1 MRKQE
6 KKYLAVLLACSMIM
20 GAVPFDVVPASAS
33 EIPWEQTVETDE
45 TSIDQGEK
53 SREDSDPME
62 VLAAE
67 SENVEDRSVIL
78 EEKGE
83 RNADIAGNTADKPE
97 VVQGGL
103 QVHADQPDSDP
114 ELPPLGRSVRT
125 YAAMPAASD
134 FLDIGECGANLT
146 YVLDNNGV
154 LNITG
159 EGEMTN
165 YSDVSSV
172 PWFSYRSLM
181 KKVVFSGN
189 ITNIGAYAFDYCV
202 NLTSILIPDS
212 ITNIGAYSF
221 YGCSGLKEITIP
233 KSVTGIG
240 ASAFYGCTGIT
251 TMKIPNSVTSIGA
264 SAFAGCTNLT
274 SISIPESVTS
284 IGDGAFDQTGIDTS
298 EIAFRR
304 GTCGVSLK
312 WSLLG
317 NHKLYV
323 YGTGAMTD
331 FTSGSAPWFGERDEI
346 TEVILSEGVTGVG
359 AYAFE
364 NCKEIAAVSWADT
377 VVQIGKNAFAK
388 CESVIKVDLN
398 GIEEIGESAFAKS
411 GLQEI
416 SINSGQTVSIGNEAF
431 LDCIS
436 LKTVRLEQGFLQAGD
451 RVWKGCTS
459 LESLTVSADFD
470 SMGGYLFA
478 DCTKLSIVS
487 WQGQSPVL
495 GSYMFSG
502 CTALAQ
508 MIIPTGIQEIGSY
521 AFYQCTG
528 ITEISLPDTVTSIG
542 AAAFSGC
549 TGLASIHFSE
559 SLESIGEHG
568 FLGCKELTSVVVPDH
583 VTSLGSGVFSGCSK
597 LERIT
602 LPFVGSGK
610 TVETVGQEMVFGY
623 IFGTAEYTDAIAVKQ
638 SYSNSGSATYY
649 LPKSLQQVTVT
660 GGEIFY
666 GAFDHCTGLTNIS
679 LPAALT
685 GIGSYAFRDCTGLK
699 DLQIPAGVTE
709 IGEFAF
715 HGCTGFDGLVLPEGT
730 ERIGSGA
737 FSDCTSLVEIDLP
750 EQITRIESKTF
761 QGCSSLQDFT
771 LPKQTQFIGNEAF
784 QGCEELK
791 GMKLPE
797 SITELGSGVFKD
809 CVGLQSMEL
818 PANIS
823 ILKEYSFSGCTNLQ
837 KITIEGEI
845 TEIGS
850 YSFAKCELLETIEIP
865 ASVTEIGSY
874 AFSGCSSI
882 KNIRLPQEMT
892 KIGNHA
898 FKDCVGFTSIQV
910 PGSVTVI
917 GSAAFSG
924 CSALETLTLPFI
936 GGSAATESASASTL
950 FGFIFGTTSYQG
962 GTAIKQSFSGSG
974 TTTYY
979 IPGTL
984 TEIEITGGKIWY
996 GSFSGCNGLE
1006 SIRFST
1012 SEEITE
1018 IGAKAFLGCTGV
1030 KSMTLPEGVKKLGDY
1045 AFSGCTGLETISG
1058 LQSLEVV
1065 GSYAFQNCSSMK
1077 NIILPETV
1085 TTVNTAAFSGCSNL
1099 ESMTLPFVGSSAE
1112 STVAAKTTLFGHI
1125 FGSVNYPDAISVQQ
1139 KYSSSSSIIYYIP
1152 ASLKSVTITG
1162 GRILYGA
1169 FYNCSGLK
1177 SVILPEK
1184 LTEIGDY
1191 AFYHCTGVSG
1201 LELSGDMKKIGNYT
1215 FAECS
1220 ELTEMVLPVSIESIG
1235 SYSFKDCIG
1244 LQYIS
1249 IPPKVTSIGG
1259 YTFSGCTA
1267 LAGLTLPNGLTTI
1280 DTYAFQNCSSLTS
1293 ITVPDSVQTIGAAAF
1308 SGCSGLQSMTLPF
1321 VGNTVNQT
1329 TASSKTV
1336 FGFIFGSKSYVGG
1349 DAVKQNYS
1357 GSGVTYYIPTSLKHV
1372 TITGGNLLYGSF
1384 YGCSGLT
1391 RLTLPDT
1398 LTEVGKYAFYQC
1410 SGLKELVLPD
1420 SVIGIGTYA
1429 FAGCSGLRELKLP
1442 SKVSKIESYLFSGC
1456 TSLEEIQIP
1465 DGVTEIGTYAFQ
1477 NCKGITGMTIP
1488 NSVQT
1493 IGAAAFSGCSGLQNM
1508 TLPFVGYSASATSA
1522 SSKSLFGYIF
1532 GTANYAG
1539 GSPVKQYYS
1548 SSGSATYYI
1557 PASLKN
1563 VVITG
1568 GTKVL
1573 YGSFYNCSGLVRIT
1587 IPGTVMD
1594 IGQKA
1599 FYNCSGLLE
1608 IVIPQ
1613 NVMNIAANVFAGC
1626 TSLRYVTF
1634 AGNAPA
1640 TIAATAFSGVTATV
1654 YYPVSDT
1661 TWTDYVGNQYG
1672 GTLTWQPH
1680 THSYQPVVTAP
1691 TCTEQGYTTHQCTRC
1706 NSSYVGEYTN
1716 PLGHVSVR
1724 DEAVQATCTQT
1735 GLTEGSHCSV
1745 CGDVIIAQIPTQA
1758 AGHRFTKYVSNQDAT
1773 YDADGTKTAKCN
1785 VCEATET
1792 IRDADSKL
1800 VDSKKPEIEITVG
1813 THKWTGFFHA
1823 ITFGLF
1829 FKETQTVTI
1838 RAEDEEKLLDGS
1850 TVDRLDQI
1858 YYYVS
1863 DTEIP
1868 SQQLAQVS
1876 WKKYAGDVRL
1886 DPDRKYIVYAKAV
1899 DRSGNTA
1906 YASSTGMIVDHT
1918 APQVDGISDG
1928 ASYCEKAIFQVKDLS
1943 LQSVADNGT
1952 ILKSTDGIYT
1962 IAGDGKAHTITAIDD
1977 CGNTTELTI
1986 VVARQHA
1993 WGEPMFTWSDRN
2005 KSCAAKFTCTRDQ
2018 VVKEVE
2024 CQVQEESPDADC
2036 VTAGKVIYTATAI
2049 LDGIKKTD
2057 VRAVS
2062 GVALGHDYRAEFVW
2076 AENHSTCSASLTCQR
2091 AGCSED
2097 TAGHKLS
2104 GLKCKV
2110 ETKTKAA
2117 NCISEGAREVV
2128 ASIVQE
2134 GVEYS
2139 DICQMETIA
2148 IDPDNHVHT
2157 QIFDRKEPTCLT
2169 EGSTGDVYCLD
2180 CKQIIKQSK
2189 VIAPLP
2195 HVWDEGKLL
2204 KTATCHET
2212 GMMLHTCTSG
2222 CGTVWEKETPVD
2234 PDRHGNLRVVG
2245 AKDATDTEDG
2255 YTGDTY
2261 CDDCKRIVIMGSV
2274 IPAGGKPSQNPG
2286 STERPS
2292 PDPEHPDTPTPIPGE
2307 TEGPTPDPGPG
2318 EHPSPAPGGPGTPSP
2333 VPGESG
2339 GSSTGTGNGKNDL
2352 SPNQISRPTTQPGNG
2367 AVALTKG
2374 SIFASGKLKYK
2385 VISTAGGKYTAAV
2398 LAPIDRK
2405 VKSLKIPATVKINGK
2420 VCKITSIAANAFRK
2434 CSKLKKVV
2442 IGKNVTAIGKN
2453 SFYQAKALKSIVV
2466 QSTKLSKIGRNAL
2479 KGISKKAVIQFPKK
2493 KQAKYKKL
2501 FRKKGQKKTVQIR
2514 AV

>member
-1 MRKQE
+1 MRKRE
-6 KKYLAVLLACSMIM
+6 KRYLAVLMAYSMIM
-20 GAVPFDVVPASAS
+20 AAVPFDVVTVSAS
-33 EIPWEQTVETDE
+33 EIPWEQ
-45 TSIDQGEK
+45 
-53 SREDSDPME
+53 
-62 VLAAE
+62 AAE
-67 SENVEDRSVIL
+67 MNEVSTNEKEKGGATSDSLGMVAEEPEAVEESSAIL

-83 RNADIAGNTADKPE
+83 TNANFAENTADEP
-97 VVQGGL
+97 GGYGL
-103 QVHADQPDSDP
+103 HAQAERPDSNT
-114 ELPPLGRSVRT
+114 EIPPLGHSVRT

-172 PWFSYRSLM
+172 PWFSYRSLI

-212 ITNIGAYSF
+212 ITSIGMYSF
-221 YGCSGLKEITIP
+221 YGCSGLKEITLP

-251 TMKIPNSVTSIGA
+251 TMTIPNSVTSIGA
-264 SAFAGCTNLT
+264 SAFAGCTNLA

-312 WSLLG
+312 WSFLG
-317 NHKLYV
+317 NHKLYI

-331 FTSGSAPWFGERDEI
+331 YTSGSAPWFGERDEI
-346 TEVILSEGVTGVG
+346 TEVILSEGVTGIG

-364 NCKEIAAVSWADT
+364 NCKEIAAVTWADT
-377 VVQIGKNAFAK
+377 VVRIGKNAFAK
-388 CESVIKVDLN
+388 CEGISKVDLN
-398 GIEEIGESAFAKS
+398 GMVEIGEKAFAQS

-416 SINSGQTVSIGNEAF
+416 GIHSGQTVSIENEAF
-431 LDCIS
+431 ADCIS
-436 LKTVRLEQGFLQAGD
+436 LKTVTLEQGTLQVGD
-451 RVWKGCTS
+451 RIWKGCTG
-459 LESLTVSADFD
+459 LESLTISADFD
-470 SMGGYLFA
+470 RIGGYLFA
-478 DCTKLSIVS
+478 ECTKLSAVS
-487 WQGQSPVL
+487 WTGHCPEI

-502 CTALAQ
+502 CTSLAQ
-508 MIIPTGIQEIGSY
+508 FVVPSGTQEIGSY

-528 ITEISLPDTVTSIG
+528 ITEITLPNSVTGIG
-542 AAAFSGC
+542 AGAFSGC
-549 TGLASIHFSE
+549 TGLASICFPE
-559 SLESIGEHG
+559 SLESIGENG
-568 FLGCKELTSVVVPDH
+568 FQGCKELTSVVVPDH
-583 VTSLGSGVFSGCSK
+583 VTSLGSGVFSGCSS
-597 LERIT
+597 LDRIT
-602 LPFVGSGK
+602 LPFVGSGRK
-610 TVETVGQEMVFGY
+610 AETAGKETLFGY

-638 SYSNSGSATYY
+638 SYSDNGSVTCY

-666 GAFDHCTGLTNIS
+666 GAFDQCTELTNIS

-685 GIGSYAFRDCTGLK
+685 TIGSYAFRDCTGLK

-737 FSDCTSLVEIDLP
+737 FSDCTSLVEIELP
-750 EQITRIESKTF
+750 EQITEIESKTF
-761 QGCSSLQDFT
+761 QGCSSLRDFA

-784 QGCEELK
+784 QGCEALK
-791 GMKLPE
+791 EMKLPG
-797 SITELGSGVFKD
+797 SITELGNGVFKD
-809 CVGLQSMEL
+809 CAGLQSMEL

-823 ILKEYSFSGCTNLQ
+823 IIKEYTFSGCTNLRNV
-837 KITIEGEI
+837 ILEGEI

-865 ASVTEIGSY
+865 DTVTEIGSY
-874 AFSGCSSI
+874 AFSGCSSM

-898 FKDCVGFTSIQV
+898 FKDCKEFTGIDV

-924 CSALETLTLPFI
+924 CSALESISLPFI
-936 GGSAATESASASTL
+936 GGSAAAESASASTL
-950 FGFIFGTTSYQG
+950 FGFLFGTASYQG
-962 GTAIKQSFSGSG
+962 GTSTKQNFSSSG

-979 IPGTL
+979 IPAAL
-984 TEIEITGGKIWY
+984 TEVEITGGKIWY

-1012 SEEITE
+1012 SGEITE
-1018 IGAKAFLGCTGV
+1018 IGAKAFMGCSGL
-1030 KSMTLPEGVKKLGDY
+1030 KSMKLPEGVKKLGEY
-1045 AFSGCTGLETISG
+1045 SFSGCTGLEMISG
-1058 LQSLEVV
+1058 QESLEVI

-1077 NIILPETV
+1077 SISLPETV
-1085 TTVNTAAFSGCSNL
+1085 TTVNSAVFSGCSSL
-1099 ESMTLPFVGSSAE
+1099 ESMILPFVGSSAE
-1112 STVAAKTTLFGHI
+1112 PTVAAKTTLFGHI
-1125 FGSVNYPDAISVQQ
+1125 FGSVNYQDAVSVQQ
-1139 KYSSSSSIIYYIP
+1139 KYSSNGSINYYIP
-1152 ASLKSVTITG
+1152 ASLKHVTVTG

-1169 FYNCSGLK
+1169 FYNCSGLA
-1177 SVILPEK
+1177 SIDLPEN

-1201 LELSGDMKKIGNYT
+1201 LELPGNVKRIGNYA
-1215 FAECS
+1215 FAGCS
-1220 ELTEMVLPVSIESIG
+1220 ELLEMALPSSVESIG
-1235 SYSFKDCIG
+1235 SYSFQDCAA

-1249 IPPKVTSIGG
+1249 IPTKVTSIGG

-1280 DTYAFQNCSSLTS
+1280 ETYAFQNCSSLTS
-1293 ITVPDSVQTIGAAAF
+1293 VSVPDSVQTIGAAAF
-1308 SGCSGLQSMTLPF
+1308 SGCSALQSMTLPF
-1321 VGNTVNQT
+1321 VGNSGDLT
-1329 TASSKTV
+1329 TASSKTL
-1336 FGFIFGSKSYVGG
+1336 FGFVFGSKSYVGG
-1349 DAVKQNYS
+1349 IAVKQNYS
-1357 GSGVTYYIPTSLKHV
+1357 SSGVTYYIPASLTHV
-1372 TITGGNLLYGSF
+1372 TITGGDLLYGSF

-1391 RLTLPDT
+1391 RLILPDS

-1410 SGLKELVLPD
+1410 SGLKEIVLPD
-1420 SVIGIGTYA
+1420 SVIGIGSYA
-1429 FAGCSGLRELKLP
+1429 FAGCSGLRELNLP
-1442 SKVSKIESYLFSGC
+1442 SKVSKIDSYLFSGC
-1456 TSLEEIQIP
+1456 TSLEEIKIP
-1465 DGVTEIGTYAFQ
+1465 AGVTEIGTYAFQ
-1477 NCKGITGMTIP
+1477 NCKGITGMTVP

-1532 GTANYAG
+1532 GTVNYAG
-1539 GSPVKQYYS
+1539 STAVKQYYS
-1548 SSGSATYYI
+1548 SSGYATYYV

-1587 IPGTVMD
+1587 IPGTATE

-1599 FYNCSGLLE
+1599 FNNCSGLLE

-1613 NVMNIAANVFAGC
+1613 NVTNIAANVFAGC

-1640 TIAATAFSGVTATV
+1640 TIAATAFSGVTATL

-1691 TCTEQGYTTHQCTRC
+1691 TCTEQGYTTYQCTRC

-1716 PLGHVSVR
+1716 PLGHVSVG

-1745 CGDVIIAQIPTQA
+1745 CGDVIIAQVPTQA

-1785 VCEATET
+1785 ACEATET
-1792 IRDADSKL
+1792 IRDADSML
-1800 VDSKKPEIEITVG
+1800 ADTKKPEIEIAVG

-1886 DPDRKYIVYAKAV
+1886 NPDRKYIVYAKAV

-1928 ASYCEKAIFQVKDLS
+1928 ASYCEKAVFQVKDLS

-1962 IAGDGKAHTITAIDD
+1962 IAGDGKPHTITAVDD

-1986 VVARQHA
+1986 VVVRQHA
-1993 WGEPMFTWSDRN
+1993 WGEPVFTWSDRN
-2005 KSCAAKFTCTRDQ
+2005 KSCKAKFTCTRDR

-2036 VTAGKVIYTATAI
+2036 VKAGKVIYTATAI

-2076 AENHSTCSASLTCQR
+2076 AENYSTCSASLTCQR
-2091 AGCSED
+2091 AGCSEE

-2104 GLKCKV
+2104 GLKCKI

-2117 NCISEGAREVV
+2117 NCISEGAREAV
-2128 ASIVQE
+2128 ASIVEE

-2212 GMMLHTCTSG
+2212 GLMLHTCTSG

-2245 AKDATDTEDG
+2245 VKDATDTEDG

-2261 CDDCKRIVIMGSV
+2261 CDDCKQTVIKGSV
-2274 IPAGGKPSQNPG
+2274 IPAGGKPTSDPG
-2286 STERPS
+2286 NTEQPT
-2292 PDPEHPDTPTPIPGE
+2292 PDPEHPGTPTPNPGE
-2307 TEGPTPDPGPG
+2307 TEGPTPDPGA
-2318 EHPSPAPGGPGTPSP
+2318 EEQPSPAPGGHGTPSP
-2333 VPGESG
+2333 TPGGSG
-2339 GSSTGTGNGKNDL
+2339 GSSSGTGNGKNDL
-2352 SPNQISRPTTQPGNG
+2352 SPNQTNRPTPQPGNR
-2367 AVALTKG
+2367 AVVLKKG
-2374 SIFASGKLKYK
+2374 TVFASGKLKYK
-2385 VISTAGGKYTAAV
+2385 VTDTAGEKYTVAV
-2398 LAPIDRK
+2398 LAPVDRK
-2405 VKSLKIPATVKINGK
+2405 VKRLKIPATVKISGK
-2420 VCKITSIAANAFRK
+2420 GCQVTSIAANAFRK

-2453 SFYQAKALKSIVV
+2453 SFYQAKALKSIVI
-2466 QSTKLSKIGRNAL
+2466 QSTKLSKIGGNAL
-2479 KGISKKAVIQFPKK
+2479 KGISKKAVIQVPTK

-2514 AV
+2514 GV